1 MADDDRTRS
10 AHLTGI
16 LRKTMMTDAIRLDGR
31 VAIITGGAGG
41 IGAATARLMAAR
53 GARLVIADINEDRAQ
68 SLAAELPDAL
78 ALALDLEHQSSIKAM
93 IAASL
98 AHYGR
103 IDILHNN
110 AALLGPDIAQRDG
123 SIEEMD
129 TELWDRTYRVNV
141 RGPMI
146 ACREAL
152 PHLRAVKGNIVNTV
166 SNLALQGHIIQAAY
180 SSSKAAIIQMTRAI
194 AASHGH
200 HGVRCNAVAP
210 GMTSTPALLEAFPP
224 VLRALV
230 EAETLRPQLG
240 EPEDIAEAV
249 AFLASDAARN
259 ITGQVLVSDGGCAS
273 HVPGLA
279 GFQKFFGDHA

>member
-1 MADDDRTRS
+1 VSDGT
-10 AHLTGI
+10 
-16 LRKTMMTDAIRLDGR
+16 RLDGK

-41 IGAATARLMAAR
+41 IGSATARLMAAR
-53 GARLVIADINEDRAQ
+53 GARIVIADIAEDRAQ
-68 SLAAELPDAL
+68 ALASDLPDAL
-78 ALALDLEHQSSIKAM
+78 VVMLDLAHQSSIKGM
-93 IAASL
+93 IAATL
-98 AHYGR
+98 TRYGQ

-123 SIEEMD
+123 NVEEMD
-129 TELWDRTYRVNV
+129 TDLWDLTYRCNV
-141 RGPMI
+141 RGTMI

-152 PHLRAVKGNIVNTV
+152 PHLRATRGCIVNTV
-166 SNLALQGHIIQAAY
+166 SNLALQGHMIQAAY

-194 AASHGH
+194 AASHGR

-224 VLRALV
+224 VLRQLV
-230 EAETLRPQLG
+230 EAETLRDQLG

-249 AFLASDAARN
+249 AFLASPAARN

-279 GFQKFFGDHA
+279 GFQEFFGDHV